1 MNKFLPTLRLAVLI
15 TGISIGVATPAFA
28 QPRELSELMALQGNA
43 RVQALVDGAKKE
55 GELNLYVAHPSI
67 PLVAAAFTKKYGIKV
82 NTWRAGSES
91 VLQRAVTQAQ
101 AKRYDAD
108 LVENNA
114 PEMEALYRE
123 KLLQELKSPY
133 MSDLMPQAIPAH
145 KEWVGVSIDIFT
157 LGYNTKKVKKE
168 DLPRTWQDL
177 LDPKWKGQ
185 LGAEAEDQVW
195 FAYLVRSLGE
205 DAGVKLFKDIVAAN
219 GMSFRKGHSLL
230 GQLVSS
236 GEIPLGLNLYS
247 WGADQ
252 MKAKGAPI
260 DRFSIGQP
268 IAHFQGIGVL
278 KKAPHPHAAV
288 LFFDFM
294 LSEGQEIMSKTYAV
308 ATSNKYDQAQKSVPM
323 TFIDPVT
330 AMDVNQKWMKVYQDI
345 FMSKAR

>member
-1 MNKFLPTLRLAVLI
+1 VNQIVLKLRLVVLLA
-15 TGISIGVATPAFA
+15 GINICVAAPAYA
-28 QPRELSELMALQGNA
+28 QTRDVGELFALQGNN
-43 RVQALVDGAKKE
+43 RLQTLVDGARKE
-55 GELNLYVAHPSI
+55 GELSIYLAHPSI

-91 VLQRAVTQAQ
+91 VLQRTVTQAQ
-101 AKRYDAD
+101 GKRHDVD

-114 PEMEALYRE
+114 PEMEALHRE

-157 LGYNTKKVKKE
+157 LGYNTRKVKKE
-168 DLPRTWQDL
+168 DLPKTWQDL
-177 LDPKWKGQ
+177 LDPRWKGQ

-195 FAYLVRSLGE
+195 FAYVVRSLGE
-205 DAGVKLFKDIVAAN
+205 DAGVKLFKDIAAAN
-219 GMSFRKGHSLL
+219 GVSFRKGHSLL

-252 MKAKGAPI
+252 MKEKGAPI
-260 DRFSIGQP
+260 ERFFIGQP
-268 IAHFQGIGVL
+268 IAHFQGIAVL

-288 LFFDFM
+288 LFLDFM
-294 LSEGQEIMSKTYAV
+294 LNEGQEIMSKTHAV
-308 ATSNKYDQAQKSVPM
+308 ATSNKYDQVQKSVPI

-330 AMDVNQKWMKVYQDI
+330 AMDVNQKWVKVYQEI
-345 FMSKAR
+345 FMSKTK